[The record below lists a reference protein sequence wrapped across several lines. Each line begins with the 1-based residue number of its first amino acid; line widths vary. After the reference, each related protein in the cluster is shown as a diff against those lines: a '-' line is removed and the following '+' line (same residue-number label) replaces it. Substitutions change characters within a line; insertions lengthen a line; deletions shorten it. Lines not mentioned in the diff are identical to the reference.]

1 MSSVLTDHEPQAAPR
16 WPWLA
21 DAFAGEGRAWIFVF
35 KSVLASCLGAWL
47 AMWLRLE
54 APSTT
59 MVTVA
64 IVMHPQSGM
73 VQAKSFYRALGT
85 LAGSLFGLTLL
96 CVFPQ
101 QREMFL
107 VCLSLWV
114 ALCAGGA
121 MFYRNFMAYGF
132 VLAGYTAAIVS
143 LPATGNPL
151 NVFDSALMRVSEVLL
166 GIAVAGVVSDVVLPE
181 RLRLVLRR
189 NARMQFDR
197 FIDFARGSTG
207 GAIPRAA
214 MEQAHLEFVQAA
226 VQLENLRSSVIF
238 EDPEARARSTRIRL
252 INQHYMAASTS
263 FQSLHH
269 LINRLLRQR
278 HAAVADALIALY
290 RPVGEALTPPA
301 AQRHDSAVLAPRL
314 RACVEALPAH
324 AEALRAT
331 LADERERLDF
341 DTGAVL
347 LRRFAAELHE
357 FTATEIALR
366 ADKQH
371 GGVEQVHFRRG
382 HDLAGAGVTV
392 LRTFLTMMALGVFW
406 FASGWTYGAGAMLIA
421 TVFCGLFASAP
432 NPFVPIIDML
442 FGYAAGMGAAFFAQ
456 FWLLPGSE
464 GFTMLALVMVPFL
477 MIGAWLNT
485 RPRWVNVASG
495 YAIGFVYL
503 FGLKNVMVY
512 DPARAINDAISQL
525 IGVGL
530 TGVAFVFV
538 PAVVGSS
545 SQRVRQMQ
553 VLREQVVLAATAP
566 LAGLSWR
573 FESVSRD
580 LFQQVV
586 AHTKP
591 GSAEARGL
599 LAWAL
604 AVHECGRA
612 LIELRSELQDS
623 ATTPELRSAV
633 EAAVHRVARLFRR
646 PDATRWR
653 SADNAVQQALDACA
667 RSGATSSVLRPYLHQ
682 LRSAL
687 RDDESPMAAYQPVDA
702 TEPNHAA

>member
-1 MSSVLTDHEPQAAPR
+1 MSSVLADRHAPAQR
-16 WPWLA
+16 WPWLGE
-21 DAFAGEGRAWIFVF
+21 AFAGEGRAWIFVA

-85 LAGSLFGLTLL
+85 VAGSLFGLALL

-107 VCLSLWV
+107 VCLSVWV

-132 VLAGYTAAIVS
+132 VLAGYTAAIVA

-151 NVFDSALMRVSEVLL
+151 GVFDSALMRVSEVLL
-166 GIAVAGVVSDVVLPE
+166 GIAVAGVISDVVLPE
-181 RLRLVLRR
+181 RLRLVLRQ
-189 NARMQFDR
+189 NARMHFSR
-197 FIDFARGSTG
+197 FIDFVRGSTG

-214 MEQAHLEFVQAA
+214 MEQAHLEFVRAA
-226 VQLENLRSSVIF
+226 VQLEDLRSSVIF
-238 EDPEARARSTRIRL
+238 EDPEARARSTRMRL
-252 INQHYMAASTS
+252 LNQYYMAASSS

-269 LINRLLRQR
+269 LINRLLRQGR
-278 HAAVADALIALY
+278 GRVADALIALY
-290 RPVGEALTPPA
+290 RPLSDALTPPPE
-301 AQRHDSAVLAPRL
+301 QRHDSAVLAPRL
-314 RACVEALPAH
+314 RACVEALPAQ
-324 AEALRAT
+324 AETLRAM
-331 LADERERLDF
+331 LVDEHERLDF

-347 LRRFAAELHE
+347 LRRFASELHE
-357 FTATEIALR
+357 FTSTEIALR
-366 ADKQH
+366 AGTQR

-406 FASGWTYGAGAMLIA
+406 FASGWTFGGGAMLIA

-432 NPFVPIIDML
+432 NPFAPTLDML
-442 FGYAAGMGAAFFAQ
+442 IGYGAGMAAAFFAQ

-464 GFTMLALVMVPFL
+464 GFTMLVMVMAPFL
-477 MIGAWLNT
+477 MVGAWLNT
-485 RPRWVNVASG
+485 RPRWVNVAGG

-503 FGLKNVMVY
+503 LGLKNVMVY
-512 DPARAINDAISQL
+512 DPARAINDGISQL
-525 IGVGL
+525 VGVGM

-538 PAVVGSS
+538 PAVVGSGW
-545 SQRVRQMQ
+545 QRARQMQ
-553 VLREQVVLAATAP
+553 VLRGQVVLAATAP

-586 AHTKP
+586 AHAKP

-612 LIELRSELQDS
+612 LIELRRELRDG
-623 ATTPELRSAV
+623 AATPELRGAV
-633 EAAVHRVARLFRR
+633 EAAVHGVAQLFRR
-646 PDATRWR
+646 PDALRWR
-653 SADNAVQQALDACA
+653 AADGAVQHALDACA
-667 RSGATSSVLRPYLHQ
+667 QAGPAGSALRPYLHQ

-687 RDDESPMAAYQPVDA
+687 RDDESPMAAHQPA
-702 TEPNHAA
+702 GEPSHAA